1 MIVHLHAR
9 SYYTLLNSTISI
21 ESLVNKSKSLG
32 YKFVTLC
39 EKNVMFSTVEFFKY
53 ANKMNIKPIIGLE
66 FDCMINETKY
76 PFILLAK
83 NNNGYKN
90 LIKLSSL
97 VNGDRN
103 FVTLDELKKFKDNCF
118 LIVYGEEG
126 YLESSLI
133 NDDENDLISKL
144 DYLVNELGEFDV
156 ALSYNETPFWRMKNG
171 FLKRVCKNK
180 QIKTVALSKIYYLN
194 KEDDVAYKIARGIA
208 LQKVINDKTLIQ
220 IKGRYLKDKS
230 EMQEIYEEDDLLR
243 TFEIASMCNVDLTI
257 PKTSLPKFQIPND
270 ISSKKYLVELAS
282 AGLKKRFNNKA
293 VPELYIDRLKYEL
306 EIITKMDFEDYFL
319 IVWDFIRFSKKHKIY
334 VGPGRGSAA
343 GSLVSYCLGITHI
356 DPIKYNLLFE
366 RFLNPERISM
376 PDIDIDFPDNKREEV
391 INYVYNTYGK
401 EHVAHII
408 TFGTLKTKQVLRD
421 VGRVLGINLRDVDLI
436 CKSVPNVLNITLK
449 ETYNTSPRFKQI
461 INSDEKFIELFNI
474 SLKLEGMPRHT
485 SMHAAGIVMS
495 KLKLND
501 VIPTISLEQGITTT
515 QFSMEYL
522 EEFGLIKMDFLGLKN
537 LTIIDEISDNI
548 KRKQNSFDIMSIPLN
563 DERTFKLLKD
573 VDTVGVFQLE
583 SEGMKNLL
591 RKMQPFCFEDIVA
604 TIALYRPGPMEN
616 IPIYLERR
624 KNKDSISYPHKL
636 LIPILKETYGIM
648 IYQEQ
653 IMQIAQIM
661 ANFTLAKADILRK
674 AMSKKNEEE
683 LKALENEFIGG
694 CIKNN
699 HSKKL
704 AQSLYDLILKFAGYG
719 FNKSHSVAYGLLAY
733 QLAFLKANYPLEFFC
748 SLLNSVINDES
759 KTALYIEQCKKHNIK
774 ILLPDVNKSGFE
786 YVVEEGSIRY
796 PLLNIKGVG
805 YAAVTQIIAV
815 RNNGRFIDFYDF
827 VARLLGQKVNKKIF
841 ESLIDSGAL
850 DNFSNSRKSMLLSLD
865 EAISYG
871 ELVKVEINGEN
882 TLHLDLV
889 SKPLM
894 VIAKDDF
901 FERSEREKNAL
912 GLYLSKHPISEIKI
926 KNKINL
932 NPLIEYINK
941 KGFISSFACIRKV
954 KQHRTKNGSLMA
966 FLNVFDETSEFDLV
980 IMPNLYSKYA
990 SELIKGKYIYFNGKI
1005 DRENSALVNDLK
1017 FMEN

>member
-39 EKNVMFSTVEFFKY
+39 DKNVMFATVEFFKY

-66 FDCMINETKY
+66 FDCVIDEIKY

-90 LIKLSSL
+90 LIRLSSL
-97 VNGDRN
+97 VNSNRD
-103 FVTLDELKKFKDNCF
+103 FITLDELKVLKDNCF

-133 NDDENDLISKL
+133 NDDENDLSSKL

-156 ALSYNETPFWRMKNG
+156 ALSYNETPFWRMKNS
-171 FLKRVCKNK
+171 FLKKICKNK

-194 KEDDVAYKIARGIA
+194 KDDDVAYKIARGIA
-208 LQKVINDKTLIQ
+208 LQKIISDKTLIQ
-220 IKGRYLKDKS
+220 IKGRYLKDKL

-243 TFEIASMCNVDLTI
+243 TFEIANMCNVDLTI
-257 PKTSLPKFQIPND
+257 AKTSLPKFQAPND
-270 ISSKKYLVELAS
+270 VPSKKYLIELAS
-282 AGLKKRFNNKA
+282 AGLKKRFKNKP
-293 VPELYIDRLKYEL
+293 VPNLYVDRLKYEL
-306 EIITKMDFEDYFL
+306 EVITKMDFEDYFL

-449 ETYNTSPRFKQI
+449 DTYNTSPRFKQI

-474 SLKLEGMPRHT
+474 ALKLEGMPRHT

-495 KLKLND
+495 RLKLYD

-548 KRKQNSFDIMSIPLN
+548 KIKQSNFDIMNIPLN
-563 DERTFKLLKD
+563 DEKTFKLLKD

-624 KNKDSISYPHKL
+624 KNKDSIVYPHKL

-661 ANFTLAKADILRK
+661 ADFTLAKADILRK

-694 CIKNN
+694 CVKNN

-719 FNKSHSVAYGLLAY
+719 FNKSHSVAYALLAY
-733 QLAFLKANYPLEFFC
+733 QLAFLKANYPLYFFC

-815 RNNGRFIDFYDF
+815 RNNGKFIDFYDF
-827 VARLLGQKVNKKIF
+827 VARLLGQKVNKKII

-882 TLHLDLV
+882 TLDLDLV

-894 VIAKDDF
+894 VVAKDDF
-901 FERSEREKNAL
+901 FERSEREKTAL
-912 GLYLSKHPISEIKI
+912 GLYLSKHPITEIKA
-926 KNKINL
+926 KNNINL
-932 NPLIEYINK
+932 NPLIEYIDK
-941 KGFISSFACIRKV
+941 KGFISAFVCIRKV
-954 KQHRTKNGSLMA
+954 KQHRTKNGNLMA

-1017 FMEN
+1017 FMER